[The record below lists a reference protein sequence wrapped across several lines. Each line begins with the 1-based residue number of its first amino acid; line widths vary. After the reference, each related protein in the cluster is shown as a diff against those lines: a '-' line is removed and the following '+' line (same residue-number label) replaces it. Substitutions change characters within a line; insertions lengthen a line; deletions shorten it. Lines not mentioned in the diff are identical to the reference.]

1 MRRSAWTCA
10 DIVPWSRGLGWQQQ
24 LPVLGTAM
32 GCSTWMM
39 SMVGAIVTFVAPGLS
54 AVVSADPIGKD
65 GRLAFAGPRAE
76 ASERTGRR
84 CPWCAGS

>member
-1 MRRSAWTCA
+1 
-10 DIVPWSRGLGWQQQ
+10 
-24 LPVLGTAM
+24 
-32 GCSTWMM
+32 M